1 MPNSKS
7 SDRVLHIFRLHHAL
21 PMVGSPGPSR
31 LPPPRGAFLLG
42 LLLTPAASVVRN
54 PGDCAVVGLHALGT
68 RSELAQIVVFESFEV
83 GLQTHRPAR
92 RSNGQ
97 HRNAFQRRVLD
108 ARREVHGL
116 VQ

>member
-54 PGDCAVVGLHALGT
+54 PGDCAVVGLHADAPEDFFGILLLETLPAGT
-68 RSELAQIVVFESFEV
+68 ASLAPSRW
-83 GLQTHRPAR
+83 LYSAC
-92 RSNGQ
+92 
-97 HRNAFQRRVLD
+97 
-108 ARREVHGL
+108 
-116 VQ
+116 